1 MSNKGIL
8 NFVWAELV
16 IDCFQCNCT
25 ADLRQVDMA
34 RHRPGINLKVPSL
47 TDELIAQ
54 LDVLLMD
61 GPECKPEFVLCAFG
75 PNVENLAKTSISVHE
90 ARYVP
95 SFAVFKSFR

>member
-1 MSNKGIL
+1 
-8 NFVWAELV
+8 
-16 IDCFQCNCT
+16 
-25 ADLRQVDMA
+25 MA
-34 RHRPGINLKVPSL
+34 RHWPGINLKVPSL

-95 SFAVFKSFR
+95 SFVVFKSFR